1 MGTGRRE
8 DALAPPE
15 TPPMQPGPAPHGSR
29 GSGLAPP
36 RAGHRLGR
44 ARHRPSLSFLICR
57 TGRLPATAR
66 HGEPGV
72 QAQGSLAATGGQP
85 PSGRPPPGQ
94 QAAAGVGDDTP
105 TG

>member
-1 MGTGRRE
+1 MGTGRHE

-29 GSGLAPP
+29 GSGLAPL

-72 QAQGSLAATGGQP
+72 QAQGSLAATGGAAALGPP
-85 PSGRPPPGQ
+85 PSWP
-94 QAAAGVGDDTP
+94 AGSG
-105 TG
+105 GGGG